1 MTIQLLFRRK
11 LDTALSAVNRNTIQN
26 PYMSKVRRKAAEK
39 HRRCGFANGVDGTV
53 GVTVGGTVSEIIKKS
68 ETSAHAVLYL
78 PDNIRKKYFHNNLLY
93 ALS

>member
-11 LDTALSAVNRNTIQN
+11 LDTALSAVNRHTIQN
-26 PYMSKVRRKAAEK
+26 PYMSKVRRKAVEK
-39 HRRCGFANGVDGTV
+39 HRRCGFANDVDGTV
-53 GVTVGGTVSEIIKKS
+53 SKIIKKS

>member
-11 LDTALSAVNRNTIQN
+11 LDTALSGVNRHTIQN
-26 PYMSKVRRKAAEK
+26 PYMSKVSRKAAEK

-53 GVTVGGTVSEIIKKS
+53 GVTVSEIIKKS

>member
-11 LDTALSAVNRNTIQN
+11 PDTALSAVNRNTIQN

-53 GVTVGGTVSEIIKKS
+53 SEIIKKS